1 LKISACLVF
10 FVNIIKKAIL
20 NFRTGKIIIIKRDLN
35 PVAIDYQSSLS
46 FELSDACQIEE
57 TKYILVINY
66 ISHTEYPSIS
76 TNEPTTLI
84 IVVPKT
90 ISMPVID
97 TVELNSILINPI

>member
-1 LKISACLVF
+1 MVLSVTSDEMSD
-10 FVNIIKKAIL
+10 IIAL
-20 NFRTGKIIIIKRDLN
+20 R
-35 PVAIDYQSSLS
+35 
-46 FELSDACQIEE
+46 
-57 TKYILVINY
+57 
-66 ISHTEYPSIS
+66 PSIS